1 MLQCVILFTSFPTK
15 QQKDQPCVVVCL
27 FICCC
32 VLSTLGNNTMCAG
45 ILAATWNACCTIP
58 KRSTQCF
65 LLHCCRMCCHCAG
78 ALQVHLAAAEFACM
92 LTRLSVVSRAVLA
105 FLFLCFRRWLP
116 ACFGLCVR
124 FVTATEA
131 PPTGTL
137 DAFWSQCLIFE
148 YARCIARYLGLD
160 NCGDFCYIIWYC
172 CESCCFRWHDN
183 NSKIQTAVWLW
194 L

>member
-1 MLQCVILFTSFPTK
+1 MLLF
-15 QQKDQPCVVVCL
+15 VCL
-27 FICCC
+27 FAVVCYPPW
-32 VLSTLGNNTMCAG
+32 VT
-45 ILAATWNACCTIP
+45 
-58 KRSTQCF
+58 TQCVQVF
-65 LLHCCRMCCHCAG
+65 WQQLEMHVVQFQNAARNASYCTVAGCAVIVLV

-160 NCGDFCYIIWYC
+160 NCGDFCYII
-172 CESCCFRWHDN
+172 
-183 NSKIQTAVWLW
+183 
-194 L
+194 